1 MVDTPEKKDATEEP
15 PKEAE
20 TKDDEVTEEPPKEE
34 EPAAAPA
41 PAAADEKEEEKP
53 KPKKETK
60 KKAPAVTTPDTTAAG
75 RSSRGRVRKQ
85 VQSFA
90 PAEDVEKT
98 VDIPPGQGTAL
109 SEIPNV
115 VANFQSVTWSH
126 PHLKMLYNIVF
137 GVGKKKEFKAHLLA
151 YSGVPAGDDGST
163 WKDKMQPKVAKLQ
176 VSDLKSILD
185 LVDVERGQE
194 SFEEKK
200 NPTKEMLETRLMEW
214 LVSPSDS
221 GRSKRKMRTIKGS
234 AGGGAKAKASSSSSS
249 NNSTKKKA
257 SSKSAAAKRKSSGAA
272 KKPAAAKKSKKE
284 DIDFDIPGTTI
295 EQVRTKVKSIVE
307 KADQE
312 SVTVKTVRKEL
323 EDWLDADLTEH
334 KDAVR
339 ALVMEA
345 ME

>member
-1 MVDTPEKKDATEEP
+1 MVDTPEKKDASEEP

-20 TKDDEVTEEPPKEE
+20 TKADEATEEAPKEE

-41 PAAADEKEEEKP
+41 AAEDENEEEEEA
-53 KPKKETK
+53 KPKKEPK
-60 KKAPAVTTPDTTAAG
+60 KKAPAPESATG

-85 VQSFA
+85 VQSFT
-90 PAEDVEKT
+90 PDEEVEKK
-98 VDIPPGQGTAL
+98 VDIPKGRGTPL
-109 SEIPNV
+109 SDIPNI

-126 PHLKMLYNIVF
+126 PHLKMLYNIIF
-137 GVGKKKEFKAHLLA
+137 GVGKKKEFKGHLLA
-151 YSGVPAGDDGST
+151 YSGVPEDDST
-163 WKDKMQPKVAKLQ
+163 LKEKMEAKVAKLQ

-185 LVDVERGQE
+185 LVDVERGQD

-234 AGGGAKAKASSSSSS
+234 ASAGSGAKGKASSSSSS
-249 NNSTKKKA
+249 TKKKT
-257 SSKSAAAKRKSSGAA
+257 SSKPAPAKRKSSGTAAA
-272 KKPAAAKKSKKE
+272 KKPAAKKSKKE